1 MKLRTLVLMLQSALV
16 MGALVVGLLAVP
28 VACNSKPPAVQ
39 VKITVIEDYN
49 EEWRPSSITT
59 KAGGMV
65 TWVNN
70 GHIPHA
76 IISDQ
81 NLWTDTTIS
90 PGETFSFTFTKAGNF
105 SYHDETDTYN
115 NSIIIK

>member
-1 MKLRTLVLMLQSALV
+1 MAFQRLASILQSALV
-16 MGALVVGLLAVP
+16 LGALIFGLLAVP

-39 VKITVIEDYN
+39 IKITIIEDYN

-81 NLWTDTTIS
+81 NLWADATIS
-90 PGETFSFTFTKAGNF
+90 PGETFSYTFLKSGSF